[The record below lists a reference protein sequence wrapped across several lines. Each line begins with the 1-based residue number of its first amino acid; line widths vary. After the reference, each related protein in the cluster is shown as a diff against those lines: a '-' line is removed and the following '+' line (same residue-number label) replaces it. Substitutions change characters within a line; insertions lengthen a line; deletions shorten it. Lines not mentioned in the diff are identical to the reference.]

1 MSKREAFFVVLNLI
15 DYCTTNLLLSLGGQE
30 VMPVSDYVI
39 QNHGMLGLFVFKLAV
54 TVFVIYGT
62 RIFSMDDRLWGLLNG
77 AFTAVV
83 LWNNAGIILSAF
95 LSTTC

>member
-1 MSKREAFFVVLNLI
+1 MSKREAFFVILNLI

-39 QNHGMLGLFVFKLAV
+39 QDYGMLGLFVFKLAV

-83 LWNNAGIILSAF
+83 LWNNTGIILSAF